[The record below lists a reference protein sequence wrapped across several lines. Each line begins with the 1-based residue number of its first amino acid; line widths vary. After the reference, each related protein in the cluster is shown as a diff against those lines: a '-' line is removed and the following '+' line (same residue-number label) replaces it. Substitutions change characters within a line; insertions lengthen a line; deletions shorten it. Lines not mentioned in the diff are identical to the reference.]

1 MPIPPAPPNN
11 LPLASSLPRISFRR
25 VVSPSASAHAL
36 AASSGDAGA
45 APGHAVAG
53 PSSVPDGASLPLAS
67 SGGGGGGGKWAL
79 QGPEPLFLAFGFVDP
94 HAPHEWPAAYVRHRE
109 MGEQE
114 RMRECEYDMDEQ
126 GEFVFVPGG
135 GGGGVGLRT

>member
-1 MPIPPAPPNN
+1 
-11 LPLASSLPRISFRR
+11 
-25 VVSPSASAHAL
+25 
-36 AASSGDAGA
+36 
-45 APGHAVAG
+45 
-53 PSSVPDGASLPLAS
+53 VPDGASLPLAS

-135 GGGGVGLRT
+135 GGGGVGARKERERHKRGSTYKQGRSEGTRARAMGCKAASILGA